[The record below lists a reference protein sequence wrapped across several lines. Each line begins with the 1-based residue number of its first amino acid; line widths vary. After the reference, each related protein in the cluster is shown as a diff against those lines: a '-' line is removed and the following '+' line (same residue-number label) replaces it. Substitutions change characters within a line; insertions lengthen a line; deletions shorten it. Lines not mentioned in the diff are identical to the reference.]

1 MSLKRLHWIE
11 DILARAEKSVK
22 EDKPRMAL
30 TRIGMAKRIAR
41 ECRERAEK
49 YAKRDAE
56 VRSGRQD
63 CHLCK

>member
-1 MSLKRLHWIE
+1 MSIKRLNWIDE
-11 DILARAEKSVK
+11 LLDRAKKSNT

-30 TRIGMAKRIAR
+30 TRIGMAKRIAK

-49 YAKRDAE
+49 YAKRDEE
-56 VRSGRQD
+56 VRGGKQK